1 MLASATQAL
10 QAFSLVLASG
20 SPRRR
25 ELLTQMLP
33 SPITF
38 RIETSGFA
46 EDLDKALY
54 PEPSDYVMETAR
66 CKGIDVFGK
75 CEDDA
80 LVIAADT
87 VVVHQGKIMEKPHS
101 EEEARSMLRSLSGQ
115 THSVYTGVALFRKG
129 HTPRLFFESTAV
141 TFSQLDDDVI
151 AAYVATGESMDKAG
165 AYGAQ
170 GQAGCFVER
179 FDGDYFNVV
188 GLPMNRLSRELK
200 SFILQS

>member
-38 RIETSGFA
+38 RVETSGFA

-54 PEPSDYVMETAR
+54 PEPSDYVMQTAR
-66 CKGIDVFGK
+66 CKGVDVFNN
-75 CEDDA
+75 CADDA

-87 VVVHQGKIMEKPHS
+87 VVVHEGKILEKPLS
-101 EEEARSMLRSLSGQ
+101 EEEARSMLRSLSGK
-115 THSVYTGVALFRKG
+115 THTVYTGVALFRKDIE
-129 HTPRLFFESTAV
+129 PRLFFESTKV
-141 TFSQLDDDVI
+141 TFSHLDDDVI

-188 GLPMNRLSRELK
+188 GLPMNRLSRELRT
-200 SFILQS
+200 FALL